1 MGGFI
6 GRTPSPGARTR
17 ELEDEVDDV
26 PPPPPPPPLPLPA
39 FKATH
44 GRKHSSSDPSAG
56 IMRPR
61 PSTSDRPATTN
72 VRSASERAEMLKKAR
87 KIQQLLGDVPTED
100 ACEGSF
106 YRHSR
111 AARSEDFGDDEF
123 PVRLGGRRH
132 SNPGT
137 FSDVVVTGD
146 QGEEKEGAGGAEGAK
161 VGRVPSQNRNQLKR
175 GFHRPTASASSA
187 LQLLPPMT
195 PVSPALISPDSY
207 GLLSPEPETAKSVD
221 EDRGKVGSEAGVGS
235 PKSEKPLIEDS
246 LGLGDET
253 EDELALARRAKRAKV
268 AKLNRYLGSRVPA
281 HLVLGLDESWDYE
294 QGLPEP
300 EPESGVKTEERGLL
314 ERTGSGLRVGGRRK
328 VEVEEQEEE
337 IGDLS
342 VMSSEEKARAVRR
355 KAKMEK
361 MFGERPPQKLYQPQS
376 GGDTS
381 GTTALDNLVE
391 GSEGDEEEW
400 EEEGGGEHY
409 KSYRASF
416 NSLAYFVNNA
426 DRDSLEGLYNIV
438 SALPESD
445 DQGAE
450 GEEPGDG
457 GKPMRSQF
465 AARRKRAAKLS
476 KFFGVSYRD
485 LFGAVLDILE
495 SDVRE
500 DKEEGSLSAAETQ
513 DLLIKLR
520 KLKAK
525 GEDIRV

>member
-17 ELEDEVDDV
+17 ELEDEADDV
-26 PPPPPPPPLPLPA
+26 PPPPPPPALPLPA

-111 AARSEDFGDDEF
+111 AARSEDFGDEEF

-137 FSDVVVTGD
+137 FSDVVV
-146 QGEEKEGAGGAEGAK
+146 GEEKEVEGEK
-161 VGRVPSQNRNQLKR
+161 VTVGRVPSQNRNQLKR

-187 LQLLPPMT
+187 LQLLPPMI

-221 EDRGKVGSEAGVGS
+221 EDRAKVGSEAGVGS

-300 EPESGVKTEERGLL
+300 EPELGVKTEERGLL

-328 VEVEEQEEE
+328 VEVEEAEEE

-381 GTTALDNLVE
+381 GTTGLDNLAE

-450 GEEPGDG
+450 GEELGDG